1 MHSRLLVGFTV
12 TLLSVA
18 LAAQRPNGQGQ
29 GRRGNR
35 EITLRD
41 LGLAHF
47 TAERVSIETKSL
59 RAGRLEFVAYVP
71 KAAAAPGEAS
81 EASANAE
88 TVAKSVTV
96 AKPWPVVLW
105 LHGLND
111 GFHRFHN
118 EGGAQALDAL
128 RKTGEIDEMLVLVPT
143 VARQTLYVDGE
154 SNGDVEQVLVRD
166 LLAHVEK
173 TWPNACKDAAHR
185 AVMGVSMGGYGA
197 LKIALRHPDV
207 FGVVA
212 AHSSAILPADPA
224 ELPEQYE
231 RMRDRMGAQLGVN
244 EVFGDPIDPA
254 KWAAHM
260 PLAIIR
266 DAEAKQFAALKIYF
280 DAGTEDRYGF
290 AAPNQA
296 LDAALTKKE
305 IAHTFRLVDGGGHS
319 WGSDSMTDN
328 LGHSFRF
335 VQQAFAG
342 EGEPKRGDSK

>member
-1 MHSRLLVGFTV
+1 MHSRLLVGFTI
-12 TLLSVA
+12 TLFSVA
-18 LAAQRPNGQGQ
+18 LAAQRPDGQGQ

-47 TAERVSIETKSL
+47 SAERTAIETKSL
-59 RAGRLEFVAYVP
+59 RAGRLDCVVYVP
-71 KAAAAPGEAS
+71 KAPADKPADKPADG
-81 EASANAE
+81 AE
-88 TVAKSVTV
+88 SDQT

-118 EGGAQALDAL
+118 EGGAAAIDAL
-128 RKTGEIDEMLVLVPT
+128 RAKGEIDEMLVIVPT

-154 SNGDVEQVLVRD
+154 SNGDVEQALVRD

-173 TWPNACKDAAHR
+173 TWPNVMKDAAHR

-224 ELPEQYE
+224 ELPDQYE
-231 RMRDRMGAQLGVN
+231 RMRDRMGEQLGVN
-244 EVFGDPIDPA
+244 AVFGDPIDPA

-260 PLAIIR
+260 PLAIVR
-266 DAEAKQFAALKIYF
+266 DADAKKFAASKIYF

-296 LDAALTKKE
+296 LDAALTEKE
-305 IAHTFRLVDGGGHS
+305 IAHTFRLVEGGGHS
-319 WGSDSMTDN
+319 WGSDSMLDN

-335 VQQAFAG
+335 VQQAFAP
-342 EGEPKRGDSK
+342 PKK

>member
-12 TLLSVA
+12 TLLSVF

-35 EITLRD
+35 EITLRE

-47 TAERVSIETKSL
+47 SAERVSIETKSL
-59 RAGRLEFVAYVP
+59 RSGRLDCVVYVP
-71 KAAAAPGEAS
+71 KAAAEKPADGAE
-81 EASANAE
+81 SAQP
-88 TVAKSVTV
+88 

-128 RKTGEIDEMLVLVPT
+128 RKSGEIDEMLVVVPT

-154 SNGDVEQVLVRD
+154 TNGDVEQALVRD

-173 TWPNACKDAAHR
+173 TWPNVAKDAAHR

-260 PLAIIR
+260 PLAIVR
-266 DAEAKQFAALKIYF
+266 DADAKKFAALKIYF

-290 AAPNQA
+290 ALPNQA

-335 VQQAFAG
+335 VQKAFAG
-342 EGEPKRGDSK
+342 EGETKSDAGK